1 MKVAKKV
8 NLKSYHKRNKFVFFM
23 VTDGNQTYNG
33 VNLYTN
39 AKLLSYTLEANVI
52 FRLTKIENKGIPS
65 LRYMVE
71 KMFK

>member
-1 MKVAKKV
+1 
-8 NLKSYHKRNKFVFFM
+8 M